1 MLALALLLPF
11 ETLPVLAAEQ
21 PEDTLK
27 IETTGETLQGTS
39 VYRSPVTLT
48 LSAEPGVR
56 EVLIKEDGLWM
67 SLSLGEDGTCT
78 LNFQNDGDRKSV
90 V

>member
-39 VYRSPVTLT
+39 VYRSL
-48 LSAEPGVR
+48 
-56 EVLIKEDGLWM
+56 
-67 SLSLGEDGTCT
+67 
-78 LNFQNDGDRKSV
+78 
-90 V
+90 